1 MQQKHKV
8 KKFMRSFFFLNKKY
22 FNKKKGVIT
31 QLYIPDK
38 PLKIRTYGL
47 HLLKKFFSSKLV
59 NKIIIVNIPKY
70 TCVFIE
76 FNQTSATNGGDNNK
90 TKQAKYLSKILI
102 NK

>member
-1 MQQKHKV
+1 
-8 KKFMRSFFFLNKKY
+8 MRSFFFLNKKY

-38 PLKIRTYGL
+38 PLKIKIYGL
-47 HLLKKFFSSKLV
+47 HLFKKIFSSKLI
-59 NKIIIVNIPKY
+59 NKIIIVKIPKY

-90 TKQAKYLSKILI
+90 TKQHKYAERVG
-102 NK
+102 NVTV